1 MAAIRLDLSAKEELK
16 EFGALDVGDCFNCGS
31 CTGICPLSKEGN
43 SFPRRLFRYSQLG
56 MIDFENTDIWTCA
69 TCKSCIQQCPRGVE
83 TIDYVKSLRKII
95 VQTGAGYLPKSLRQA
110 LVNLASVGN
119 PFGEAPEKRGIW
131 TADLELKPFT
141 QDMELLL
148 FMGCFAGYDPLVKKA
163 AFALINI
170 LKGAD
175 VNFGILGS
183 QESCCGE
190 SANKA
195 GNEDLFHK
203 LAEKNI
209 HAFNASGVR
218 QIVTISP
225 HCYHTFKN
233 EYPKLGGDFE
243 VLHYTQYLAQL
254 IEDGRLRFNKEL
266 DKRIT
271 YHDPCYLGRHNGIY
285 NEPREVLSA
294 IPGLEVVEMP
304 LSQEISFCCGG
315 GGGKIWLE
323 TKKEDRISDLRLQ
336 QAITI
341 GASILAVACPYCMV
355 NLEDSK
361 LVNNE
366 SIVIKDIAELVWEAI

>member
-1 MAAIRLDLSAKEELK
+1 MATTRLDLTMMQEMK
-16 EFGALDVGDCFNCGS
+16 ALDVLGMGDCFNCGS
-31 CTGICPLSKEGN
+31 CTGICPLSKDDNG
-43 SFPRRLFRYSQLG
+43 FPRRLIRYSQLG
-56 MIDFENTDIWTCA
+56 LIDFENMDIWACA

-83 TIDYVKSLRKII
+83 TIDYMKSLRKII
-95 VQTGAGYLPKSLRQA
+95 VQMGAGYLPKSLRQA

-119 PFGEAPEKRGIW
+119 PFGEAPEKRGMW
-131 TADLELKPFT
+131 TADLEVKPFT
-141 QDMELLL
+141 EDMELLL

-170 LKGAD
+170 LKEAD
-175 VNFGILGS
+175 VNFGILGT

-195 GNEDLFHK
+195 GSEDLFHK

-233 EYPKLGGDFE
+233 EYPELGGDFE

-254 IEDGRLRFNKEL
+254 IKDGRLRFNKEL

-294 IPGLEVVEMP
+294 ISGLEVVEMP

-336 QAITI
+336 QAITT
-341 GASILAVACPYCMV
+341 GASILAIACPYCMV

>member
-1 MAAIRLDLSAKEELK
+1 
-16 EFGALDVGDCFNCGS
+16 
-31 CTGICPLSKEGN
+31 
-43 SFPRRLFRYSQLG
+43 
-56 MIDFENTDIWTCA
+56 
-69 TCKSCIQQCPRGVE
+69 
-83 TIDYVKSLRKII
+83 
-95 VQTGAGYLPKSLRQA
+95 
-110 LVNLASVGN
+110 
-119 PFGEAPEKRGIW
+119 
-131 TADLELKPFT
+131 
-141 QDMELLL
+141 MELLL

-170 LKGAD
+170 LKEAD

-209 HAFNASGVR
+209 HTFNVNGVR
-218 QIVTISP
+218 RIVTISP

-254 IEDGRLRFNKEL
+254 IKDGRLRFNKEL

-294 IPGLEVVEMP
+294 ISGLEVVEMP

-336 QAITI
+336 QAITT